1 MTGPELRAAREQLGL
16 SQAGLAALLDV
27 SRYLVSKWER
37 EDVRIAH
44 PRILELALTELRRRK
59 R

>member
-1 MTGPELRAAREQLGL
+1 MTGPELRAARQELGL
-16 SQAGLAALLDV
+16 SQSQLAALLGV

>member
-1 MTGPELRAAREQLGL
+1 MTGPDLRAARQELGL
-16 SQAGLAALLDV
+16 SQAGLAALLGV
-27 SRYLVSKWER
+27 SRYLISKWER

>member
-1 MTGPELRAAREQLGL
+1 MSGPSLRATRQELGQT
-16 SQAGLAALLDV
+16 QAGLAALLGV

-44 PRILELALTELRRRK
+44 PRILELALAELKRR
-59 R
+59 

>member
-1 MTGPELRAAREQLGL
+1 MTGAELRAVREHLAL
-16 SQAGLAALLDV
+16 TQAELAALLGV
-27 SRYLVSKWER
+27 PALRISKWER
-37 EDVRIAH
+37 GEPIAH

>member
-1 MTGPELRAAREQLGL
+1 MTGAELHTFREKLGL
-16 SQAGLAALLDV
+16 SQSQLATLLGV
-27 SRYLVSKWER
+27 TPNTLARWER
-37 EDVRIAH
+37 DELTIQH

>member
-1 MTGPELRAAREQLGL
+1 MTGPELRAARQELGL
-16 SQAGLAALLDV
+16 SQSQLAALLGV
-27 SRYLVSKWER
+27 SRYLISKWER

-44 PRILELALTELRRRK
+44 PRILELALTELKRRK